1 MVTDEKT
8 LVDPDTE
15 EAVPKVSP
23 WGILKMNGPE
33 WPLMVVGTLAS
44 AAMGSLMPVFAFLFG
59 EMLGTLSQPADKA
72 RQDSVTY
79 AIVFV
84 VVGVFAGIAMF
95 LQSLMFSMSGE
106 SLYNRLVSFRGNIFQ
121 NTVKPWYKLNG
132 AVCGPT

>member
-1 MVTDEKT
+1 MVTDEGDKT
-8 LVDPDTE
+8 ILDPDTE
-15 EAVPKVSP
+15 EAVPRVSP

-72 RQDSVTY
+72 RQDSIFY

-95 LQSLMFSMSGE
+95 LQSLMFSMSGKFKMSKNE
-106 SLYNRLVSFRGNIFQ
+106 STSIDLLNI
-121 NTVKPWYKLNG
+121 TVI
-132 AVCGPT
+132 